1 MISSR
6 PKGSDRLWADP
17 DFFTIVSL
25 GRGVIRQERE
35 VTQSPSLSAVVM
47 NEWSCTY
54 TPIVCTAQSHTTS
67 LRVFIPVHLF
77 SSLY

>member
-35 VTQSPSLSAVVM
+35 VTQSPSLSAVVI

-54 TPIVCTAQSHTTS
+54 TPIVSARRRVAQLHFVCLS
-67 LRVFIPVHLF
+67 
-77 SSLY
+77 